1 MKKQLKK
8 ARNKLVRWKIY
19 LDRAKMYINY
29 INFFMIIFLFVDS
42 LKNYE
47 FSKAL
52 VPNST
57 TGLLILIPIF
67 FLISVFFGYL
77 DTRLG
82 IRSEESRQHSLKNP
96 VMTEILD
103 KLEKIEKKIK

>member
-1 MKKQLKK
+1 MKKQLRQ
-8 ARNKLVRWKIY
+8 ARTKLVKWKIY
-19 LDRAKMYINY
+19 IDRARMYINY

-57 TGLLILIPIF
+57 TGLIILIPLF
-67 FLISVFFGYL
+67 FLLSLLLGYL

-82 IRSEESRQHSLKNP
+82 IRSEESKQNTLKNP
-96 VMTEILD
+96 IMNEIIER
-103 KLEKIEKKIK
+103 LERIEKKL